1 MSSTA
6 TTLVPPKTRET
17 SANKTAHHWPE
28 YLIEAGPLG
37 TFMLSVCVFCAL
49 LEHSASPLHQAI
61 ASAVVRRCLMGVL
74 MGATAIAI
82 IYSRWGKRS
91 GAQMNPS
98 VTLSFLSLGRISR
111 RDALFYVGAQFV
123 GGALGVGIASTL
135 LGKWISHQSVNYA
148 VTKPGGAGIAIAFM
162 AEFVISFV
170 LFLVVL
176 HSNAQPKLMRFTGLI
191 VGSLVCLYISLE
203 APFSGMSMNP
213 ARSFASAVWPGFWAS
228 QWIYFVAPPIAMLL
242 AAELFKRGKRA
253 DKGCAKFVHD
263 PKYSCIFC
271 GHPGRQ

>member
-1 MSSTA
+1 MGLRTSRNVSSIPSPERWKRILAHMSSTA
-6 TTLVPPKTRET
+6 TTLVPSKPREVHA
-17 SANKTAHHWPE
+17 SRTAYHWPE
-28 YLIEAGPLG
+28 YLIEAGALS
-37 TFMLSVCVFCAL
+37 TFMLSACTFSAV
-49 LEHSASPLHQAI
+49 LEHPASPLHQAI

-148 VTKPGGAGIAIAFM
+148 VPKPEGAGIAIAFM

-170 LFLVVL
+170 LFLLGRPCNAPPKVL
-176 HSNAQPKLMRFTGLI
+176 
-191 VGSLVCLYISLE
+191 
-203 APFSGMSMNP
+203 PFSG
-213 ARSFASAVWPGFWAS
+213 
-228 QWIYFVAPPIAMLL
+228 LL
-242 AAELFKRGKRA
+242 LGS
-253 DKGCAKFVHD
+253 
-263 PKYSCIFC
+263 P
-271 GHPGRQ
+271 

>member
-1 MSSTA
+1 
-6 TTLVPPKTRET
+6 
-17 SANKTAHHWPE
+17 
-28 YLIEAGPLG
+28 
-37 TFMLSVCVFCAL
+37 
-49 LEHSASPLHQAI
+49 
-61 ASAVVRRCLMGVL
+61 
-74 MGATAIAI
+74 
-82 IYSRWGKRS
+82 
-91 GAQMNPS
+91 
-98 VTLSFLSLGRISR
+98 
-111 RDALFYVGAQFV
+111 
-123 GGALGVGIASTL
+123 
-135 LGKWISHQSVNYA
+135 
-148 VTKPGGAGIAIAFM
+148 M